1 MLKDN
6 KGISRKRYALDEQ
19 GNKITDNSYLRGYKE
34 IEVTFADILNIQ
46 LNGQEVLINQTTSN
60 EFLSSISNKLD
71 DTFNFDALDGDFSQ
85 LQAKQF
91 FSRYDLL
98 KHCPNTNS
106 GFSATLFGEKRKQI
120 DSKTKEEGYTSEYGY
135 INYILAIRGTEMDL
149 FVADASLTIGS
160 IPKAQYDDMLNFY
173 ETCIKIIHKSKKKI
187 LLLLQDT
194 LLEAV

>member
-1 MLKDN
+1 MEK
-6 KGISRKRYALDEQ
+6 
-19 GNKITDNSYLRGYKE
+19 KE
-34 IEVTFADILNIQ
+34 
-46 LNGQEVLINQTTSN
+46 
-60 EFLSSISNKLD
+60 NKLIV
-71 DTFNFDALDGDFSQ
+71 
-85 LQAKQF
+85 KQ
-91 FSRYDLL
+91 
-98 KHCPNTNS
+98 
-106 GFSATLFGEKRKQI
+106 
-120 DSKTKEEGYTSEYGY
+120 EEGYTSEYGY

>member
-1 MLKDN
+1 M
-6 KGISRKRYALDEQ
+6 I
-19 GNKITDNSYLRGYKE
+19 
-34 IEVTFADILNIQ
+34 V
-46 LNGQEVLINQTTSN
+46 
-60 EFLSSISNKLD
+60 
-71 DTFNFDALDGDFSQ
+71 
-85 LQAKQF
+85 KQ
-91 FSRYDLL
+91 
-98 KHCPNTNS
+98 
-106 GFSATLFGEKRKQI
+106 
-120 DSKTKEEGYTSEYGY
+120 EEGYTSEYGY